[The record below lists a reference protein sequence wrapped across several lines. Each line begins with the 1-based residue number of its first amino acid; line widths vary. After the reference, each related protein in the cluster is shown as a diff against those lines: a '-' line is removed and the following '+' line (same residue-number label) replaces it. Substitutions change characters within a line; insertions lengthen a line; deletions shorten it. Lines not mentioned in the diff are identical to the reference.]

1 LLLTDKKKH
10 LIYLLNIGKV
20 RTGQHQSE
28 RVRTSQNGSELIR
41 KDQKGI
47 ERIRKDQ
54 NGSERIRTDQNGSE
68 RIRTDQNGS
77 ERVITCN
84 DKDAI
89 LNKSMMKS
97 INGPEHA
104 MITILV
110 AVLWF
115 RIRWICN

>member
-1 LLLTDKKKH
+1 MLLTEKEKH

-41 KDQKGI
+41 KDQKG
-47 ERIRKDQ
+47 
-54 NGSERIRTDQNGSE
+54 TE

-77 ERVITCN
+77 ERVITSN

-104 MITILV
+104 IITILV

-115 RIRWICN
+115 RIRWICD